1 MDTTDIIF
9 ELLKLGSVG
18 VISGLF
24 SAYIATRGHRN
35 KKWWELRVAAY
46 QSVIEAL
53 SDLTHYYGRK
63 YKAEI
68 ENREISDEYEDELS
82 KFWDDSYHKVR
93 KAADS
98 GVFLFSE
105 DVNYALK
112 EFMNLKN
119 ENHQTYFEHIDSYL
133 AVAERCLK
141 TVVTSANKDL
151 RVKDTWI

>member
-1 MDTTDIIF
+1 MDTIVEII
-9 ELLKLGSVG
+9 KLGIVG
-18 VISGLF
+18 TIAGLF

-53 SDLTHYYGRK
+53 SDLTHYYNRK

-68 ENREISDEYEDELS
+68 EHRELS
-82 KFWDDSYHKVR
+82 KEYEEEIGKFWDESYHKVR

-105 DVNYALK
+105 EVNHALK
-112 EFMNLKN
+112 EFMELKN
-119 ENHQTYFEHIDSYL
+119 EDHHTYFEHLDSYL
-133 AVAERCLK
+133 AVAEKCLK
-141 TVVTSANKDL
+141 TVVSSANRDL
-151 RVKDTWI
+151 RVRDTWL

>member
-1 MDTTDIIF
+1 MDTFI

-18 VISGLF
+18 LIAGLF

-53 SDLTHYYGRK
+53 SDLTHYYDRK

-68 ENREISDEYEDELS
+68 ESIDLSKENEAELS
-82 KFWDDSYHKVR
+82 KFWDDSYHKIR
-93 KAADS
+93 KATDS

-105 DVNYALK
+105 DVNQALK
-112 EFMNLKN
+112 EFMDLKN
-119 ENHQTYFEHIDSYL
+119 EDHQSYFEYLDSYS
-133 AVAERCLK
+133 AIADKCLK
-141 TVVTSANKDL
+141 TVVASANRDL
-151 RVKDTWI
+151 RVRDTWL

>member
-1 MDTTDIIF
+1 MDNII

-18 VISGLF
+18 IISGLF

-68 ENREISDEYEDELS
+68 ESRELSDEYEAELG

-98 GVFLFSE
+98 GAFLFSK
-105 DVNYALK
+105 DVNAALK
-112 EFMNLKN
+112 EFMDLKN
-119 ENHQTYFEHIDSYL
+119 ENHHTYFEHLDSNL

-141 TVVTSANKDL
+141 TVVASANKDL
-151 RVKDTWI
+151 RVSDGWL

>member
-1 MDTTDIIF
+1 MDTFI

-18 VISGLF
+18 LISGLF

-35 KKWWELRVAAY
+35 KKWWEMRVAAY

-53 SDLTHYYGRK
+53 SDLTHYYGTK

-68 ENREISDEYEDELS
+68 EHRELS
-82 KFWDDSYHKVR
+82 DKYEAELGKFWDDSYHKVR

-105 DVNYALK
+105 EVNRALK
-112 EFMNLKN
+112 EFIDLKN
-119 ENHQTYFEHIDSYL
+119 EDHQTSFEHLDSYS
-133 AVAERCLK
+133 AVAEKCLK
-141 TVVTSANKDL
+141 TVVAFANKDL
-151 RVKDTWI
+151 RVKDTWL

>member
-1 MDTTDIIF
+1 MDNIT

-18 VISGLF
+18 IISGLF

-68 ENREISDEYEDELS
+68 ESRELS
-82 KFWDDSYHKVR
+82 DDYEAELGKFWDDSYHKIR

-98 GVFLFSE
+98 GVFLFSK
-105 DVNYALK
+105 DVNAALK
-112 EFMNLKN
+112 EFMDLKN
-119 ENHQTYFEHIDSYL
+119 ENHDTYFEHLDSNL
-133 AVAERCLK
+133 AVAEKCLK
-141 TVVTSANKDL
+141 TVVASANKDL
-151 RVKDTWI
+151 RVSDGWL

>member
-1 MDTTDIIF
+1 MDNIV

-18 VISGLF
+18 IISGLF
-24 SAYIATRGHRN
+24 SAYIATRRHRN

-68 ENREISDEYEDELS
+68 EHRELSDEYEAELR
-82 KFWDDSYHKVR
+82 KFWDESYHKIR

-98 GVFLFSE
+98 GVFLFSK
-105 DVNYALK
+105 DVNIALK
-112 EFMNLKN
+112 EFMDLKN
-119 ENHQTYFEHIDSYL
+119 ENHDTYFEHLDSNL
-133 AVAERCLK
+133 AVAEKCLK
-141 TVVTSANKDL
+141 TVVISANKDL
-151 RVKDTWI
+151 RLSDGWL

>member
-1 MDTTDIIF
+1 MD
-9 ELLKLGSVG
+9 ELLEILKLGSVG
-18 VISGLF
+18 IVSGLF

-53 SDLTHYYGRK
+53 SDVTHYYQSK

-68 ENREISDEYEDELS
+68 ESREISVEYEAELN
-82 KFWDDSYHKVR
+82 KFWNDSYHKVR

-98 GVFLFSE
+98 GIFLFSKE
-105 DVNYALK
+105 VNLALK

-119 ENHQTYFEHIDSYL
+119 EKHQSYFEYLDSYT
-133 AVAERCLK
+133 AIADKCLR
-141 TVVTSANKDL
+141 TVVESANKDL
-151 RVKDTWI
+151 RVTDNWL

>member
-1 MDTTDIIF
+1 MDTFI

-18 VISGLF
+18 LISGLF

-35 KKWWELRVAAY
+35 KKWWELRVTAY

-53 SDLTHYYGRK
+53 SDLTHYYDRK

-68 ENREISDEYEDELS
+68 EHRELSEEYEAELTR
-82 KFWDDSYHKVR
+82 FWDDSYHKIR

-98 GVFLFSE
+98 GAFLFSE
-105 DVNYALK
+105 DVNRALK

-119 ENHQTYFEHIDSYL
+119 EDHQTYFEYLDSYSS
-133 AVAERCLK
+133 VADKCLK
-141 TVVTSANKDL
+141 TVVASANKDL
-151 RVKDTWI
+151 RVRDSWL